1 MNGTIPGSFKD
12 CEDESNIPVNQPIR
26 LHRIFIGKYKSMEN
40 NGWYLK
46 MLAWREAHIKQRNFI
61 LILSFAIGI
70 FTAIAAFLLKS
81 IIHLIQHLLTSHF
94 SHQDVNYWYLLFPVV
109 GIFITSLFVRYIV
122 KDDISRGV
130 TRILYAISQR
140 KSILKLHNTW
150 TSLVGSSITIGFGGS
165 VGAEAPIVLTGSA
178 IASNLGNFFKMD
190 QKTLMLLVGCG
201 AAGAIG
207 GIFKAP
213 IAGLMF
219 TLEVLMLDMTLT
231 AIAPLLISSV
241 TATSLSYF
249 FSGSAAVFQFSKY
262 EPFAIERIPYLILL
276 GVICGLV
283 SLYFTRGMN
292 KIEGFFRKYKNP
304 YSKLAIGASILSLLI
319 FIFPPLYGEG
329 YNTIVALLNG
339 QSASVLNQSFF
350 LEMGNSP
357 WVIIVYL
364 GLIVIFKIFAS
375 AATTAS
381 GGVGGIFAP
390 SLFVGCLTGFVVA
403 KVLTVFGFHIPL
415 ENFALAGMSGLM
427 SGVMHAPLTGIF
439 LIAEL
444 TGGYNLFMTLM
455 IVSVVSYLTIMLFE
469 PHSLYAMRLAQKG
482 ELLTHHKDKAILTM
496 LKMENFIETDF
507 IELYPEMTLGEL
519 VKNISHSKRN
529 LFPVLDP
536 RTRVIIGIVLVD
548 EVRNIM
554 FRQDLYNRFKVKK
567 LMTAMPAMLHTDM
580 PMGKVMDIFE
590 DTGTWYL
597 PVVDDNKVYLGFCSK
612 SKVFNSYR
620 HVLVHFSEE

>member
-1 MNGTIPGSFKD
+1 M
-12 CEDESNIPVNQPIR
+12 ES
-26 LHRIFIGKYKSMEN
+26 
-40 NGWYLK
+40 NGWYLR
-46 MLAWREAHIKQRNFI
+46 MIAWRELHIKQRQFI
-61 LILSFAIGI
+61 LILSFFVGI
-70 FTAIAAFLLKS
+70 FSSIAAFLLKTA
-81 IIHLIQHLLTSHF
+81 IHLIQTLLTENF
-94 SHQDVNYWYLLFPVV
+94 SRTNVNYLYLIFPVV
-109 GIFITSLFVRYIV
+109 GIFLASLFVRYIV
-122 KDDISRGV
+122 KDNISHGV
-130 TRILYAISQR
+130 TRILYALSQR
-140 KSILKLHNTW
+140 KSILKLHNVW
-150 TSLVGSSITIGFGGS
+150 SSLVGSSITIGFGGS

-178 IASNLGNFFKMD
+178 IGSNLGRFFKMD

-213 IAGLMF
+213 IAGLVF

-231 AIAPLLISSV
+231 AIVPLLISSV

-249 FSGSAAVFQFSKY
+249 FSGSSFTFEFGKY
-262 EPFAIERIPYLILL
+262 EPFAISRIPYLILL
-276 GVICGLV
+276 GIVCGLV

-292 KIEGFFRKYKNP
+292 KIEGFFRKYQNP
-304 YSKLAIGASILSLLI
+304 YTKLVIGGSMLSLLI

-329 YNTIVALLNG
+329 YETIVKLLNG
-339 QSASVLNQSFF
+339 HSASVLDQSFF
-350 LEMGNSP
+350 LGLGNSP
-357 WVIIVYL
+357 WVIIAYL
-364 GLIVIFKIFAS
+364 ALIVIFKIFAS

-403 KVLTVFGFHIPL
+403 KVLNIFGFHIPI

-455 IVSVVSYLTIMLFE
+455 IVSTVSYLTIILFE

-496 LKMENFIETDF
+496 LHMHNFIETDF
-507 IELYPEMTLGEL
+507 MELYPDMTLGQL
-519 VKNISHSKRN
+519 VKAISQSKRN
-529 LFPVLDP
+529 IFPVLNP
-536 RTRVIIGIVLVD
+536 ATRIIVGIVLVD

-554 FRQDLYNRFKVKK
+554 FRPDLYERFKVSK
-567 LMTAMPAMLHTDM
+567 LMTSIPATLNVKM
-580 PMGKVMDIFE
+580 PMEQVMVVFE
-590 DTGTWYL
+590 DTGSWYL

-612 SKVFNSYR
+612 SKIFNSYR
-620 HVLVHFSEE
+620 HVLVHFSDE

>member
-1 MNGTIPGSFKD
+1 M
-12 CEDESNIPVNQPIR
+12 ES
-26 LHRIFIGKYKSMEN
+26 KS
-40 NGWYLK
+40 WYLK
-46 MLAWREAHIKQRNFI
+46 MLAWRELHIKERNFI
-61 LILSFAIGI
+61 LMLSFVVGLFA
-70 FTAIAAFLLKS
+70 AIAAFLLKS
-81 IIHLIQHLLTSHF
+81 AIHIIQHFLIESF
-94 SHQDVNYWYLLFPVV
+94 SHYTVNYWYLVFPVV
-109 GIFITSLFVRYIV
+109 GILITSLFVRYIV
-122 KDDISRGV
+122 KDDISHGV

-150 TSLVGSSITIGFGGS
+150 TSIVGSSITIGFGGS
-165 VGAEAPIVLTGSA
+165 VGAEAPIVLTGAA
-178 IASNLGNFFKMD
+178 IGSNLGNFFKLD

-231 AIAPLLISSV
+231 AIVPLLISSV

-249 FSGSAAVFQFSKY
+249 FSGSSFTFEFNTY
-262 EPFAIERIPYLILL
+262 EPFAITRIPYLILL
-276 GVICGLV
+276 GVVCGLV

-292 KIEGFFRKYKNP
+292 KIESVFRRFKNP
-304 YSKLAIGASILSLLI
+304 YSKLAIGGSVLSLLI

-329 YNTIVALLNG
+329 YDTIVALLNG
-339 QSASVLNQSFF
+339 HSASVMDRSFF
-350 LEMGNSP
+350 LGFGSHP
-357 WVIIVYL
+357 WVLIAYLILII
-364 GLIVIFKIFAS
+364 GFKIFAS
-375 AATTAS
+375 ASTTAS

-390 SLFVGCLTGFVVA
+390 SLFVGCLTGFVVSR
-403 KVLTVFGFHIPL
+403 VLNYFGLLVP
-415 ENFALAGMSGLM
+415 EANFALAGMSGLM

-455 IVSVVSYLTIMLFE
+455 IVSVVSYLTILLFE

-507 IELYPEMTLGEL
+507 IELYPEMSLGEL
-519 VKNISHSKRN
+519 VKNISRSKRN
-529 LFPVLDP
+529 LFPVVNP
-536 RTRVIIGIVLVD
+536 ETRVIVGIVLVD

-554 FRQDLYNRFKVKK
+554 FRPDLYDRFKVKK
-567 LMTAMPAMLHTDM
+567 LMTSIPALLNATM
-580 PMGKVMDIFE
+580 PMEKVMDLFE
-590 DTGTWYL
+590 DTQSWYL

-612 SKVFNSYR
+612 SKIFNSYR